1 MEEKGWGPNQDT
13 GWWLGLGGSVEILEY
28 WREKGYDLDTWACTG
43 AARAGRLEA
52 LKFLRGLDPPCSWNS
67 TTCNYAAQG
76 GHLEVLKWLRDQD
89 PPCPWEK
96 TQCKDIASDN
106 GHQHIVKWID
116 QREDESDVEYDGFS
130 YDSNGVIRYW

>member
-1 MEEKGWGPNQDT
+1 MEYLKGNFMGFKFDGPR
-13 GWWLGLGGSVEILEY
+13 GEEV
-28 WREKGYDLDTWACTG
+28 CVG
-43 AARAGRLEA
+43 AACGGC
-52 LKFLRGLDPPCSWNS
+52 LK
-67 TTCNYAAQG
+67 A
-76 GHLEVLKWLRDQD
+76 LKWLRDQD